1 MSILK
6 TKKLCKYYES
16 GENIVKA
23 VDNIDLEIKAGEFV
37 AIIGSSGSGKSTL
50 LHMLGGVDNPTSG
63 EVILEGKNI
72 YSLADE
78 EMSELR
84 RKKINIIYQF
94 YNLIPTLNVKENILL
109 PTLLGNEKYD
119 EKYLNELIKMLGLEN
134 RTNHIPNELSG
145 GEQQRVS
152 IGRSLLSKPLVLLA
166 DEPTGNLDSKNSIE
180 IMKLLLEANKRY
192 NQTIIIVT
200 HDDKIAHYA
209 QRVITIK
216 DGKIIKDEMIKN
228 ESN

>member
-84 RKKINIIYQF
+84 RKK
-94 YNLIPTLNVKENILL
+94 
-109 PTLLGNEKYD
+109 
-119 EKYLNELIKMLGLEN
+119 
-134 RTNHIPNELSG
+134 
-145 GEQQRVS
+145 
-152 IGRSLLSKPLVLLA
+152 
-166 DEPTGNLDSKNSIE
+166 
-180 IMKLLLEANKRY
+180 
-192 NQTIIIVT
+192 
-200 HDDKIAHYA
+200 
-209 QRVITIK
+209 
-216 DGKIIKDEMIKN
+216 
-228 ESN
+228 

>member
-63 EVILEGKNI
+63 EVILEGRNI

-119 EKYLNELIKMLGLEN
+119 EKYLNELIKMLGLEK

>member
-200 HDDKIAHYA
+200 HDDKIAHYD

>member
-192 NQTIIIVT
+192 NQTIIVVT

>member
-63 EVILEGKNI
+63 EVILEGRNI

>member
-180 IMKLLLEANKRY
+180 IMKLLLEANRRY